1 MRGLQGEERTAGGK
15 SPEPRLRVG
24 VRRVVAKNREVKA
37 RADQVSRT
45 GRIDVNLPGW
55 EFALAT
61 FVLPAA
67 TAQSHQSD
75 HAGPGGKKQSEDQ
88 AQQIKPLARRV
99 RHKRLGQGRA

>member
-1 MRGLQGEERTAGGK
+1 MPLHFISVAPPAQAQGGPTTCGHKRSPRGSED
-15 SPEPRLRVG
+15 LRV
-24 VRRVVAKNREVKA
+24 V
-37 RADQVSRT
+37 
-45 GRIDVNLPGW
+45 RIDVNLPGW